1 MSLSSESNMLK
12 ELENSHLIYYN
23 VNLMTDA
30 SKIIVKDCRKIIA
43 KYRQQISPFIAYW
56 ESNFTVFLLL

>member
-1 MSLSSESNMLK
+1 MSLSSESIMLK

-30 SKIIVKDCRKIIA
+30 SKIIVKYCRKIIA
-43 KYRQQISPFIAYW
+43 KYRQQISPFIA
-56 ESNFTVFLLL
+56 